1 MELVNDSLYEW
12 NVKICRVDTD
22 SPLAADLVTLKERE
36 GKDHILLSFMFK
48 DTFPFDP
55 PFVRMVHPVLSGGYV
70 LDGGAL
76 CMELMTPQVKS
87 WLLRNKRSELIW
99 CVPSGLELGLHD
111 RSCDH
116 ADSRHL
122 GEGESEDKVWGSQGR
137 GSNISGNIINIT
149 LIGIPGYLQS
159 SQGPAVLQIS
169 GPHPREEWWLS
180 SN

>member
-76 CMELMTPQVKS
+76 CMELMTPQVDCCLDNS
-87 WLLRNKRSELIW
+87 SSHLISS
-99 CVPSGLELGLHD
+99 VLSGLELGLHD

-122 GEGESEDKVWGSQGR
+122 GEGQSEDKV
-137 GSNISGNIINIT
+137 
-149 LIGIPGYLQS
+149 
-159 SQGPAVLQIS
+159 
-169 GPHPREEWWLS
+169 
-180 SN
+180 